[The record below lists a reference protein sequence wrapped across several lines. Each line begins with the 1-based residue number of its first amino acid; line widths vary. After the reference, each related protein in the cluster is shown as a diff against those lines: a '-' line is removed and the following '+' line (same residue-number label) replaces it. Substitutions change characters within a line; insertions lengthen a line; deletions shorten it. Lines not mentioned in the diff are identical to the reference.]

1 MRNKDAFSEMGDMIN
16 KDMFK
21 TTPENLPANDD
32 ELDLHMMIDYKDD
45 IEIAEEKAITSIMK
59 LNSYERTKRL
69 IDQDQTVL
77 GISAVKHS
85 FNNSEGIKVEYVDPA
100 NMIWSP
106 TEDPNFEDCYYFG
119 EVKNVNITELKK
131 IDPSLSQEDIKAV
144 SKMSSKFDSYQ
155 GIRGGYQSDNFDH
168 NTATL
173 LYFCY
178 KTDKRIVYKKKKTAQ
193 GGDKVLKKDDQFNPP
208 KTEGARFEK
217 LSKRIDV
224 WYEGF

>member
-1 MRNKDAFSEMGDMIN
+1 
-16 KDMFK
+16 
-21 TTPENLPANDD
+21 
-32 ELDLHMMIDYKDD
+32 
-45 IEIAEEKAITSIMK
+45 
-59 LNSYERTKRL
+59 
-69 IDQDQTVL
+69 
-77 GISAVKHS
+77 
-85 FNNSEGIKVEYVDPA
+85 
-100 NMIWSP
+100 
-106 TEDPNFEDCYYFG
+106 
-119 EVKNVNITELKK
+119 
-131 IDPSLSQEDIKAV
+131 
-144 SKMSSKFDSYQ
+144 MSSKFDSYQ

-224 WYEGF
+224 WYEGVLF